1 MNIKRLAICWYL
13 IACIVG
19 AASLAFGINNVA
31 SLEKLPPLS
40 GTSAKIEMFSG
51 QTVNRALKSDR
62 MAVQHRAPLDLE
74 KSHEKMPTPN
84 VPTAQIAI
92 AGGSEVSRLCARS
105 V

>member
-1 MNIKRLAICWYL
+1 MNIKRLAICCYS

-31 SLEKLPPLS
+31 SLEKLGPLS
-40 GTSAKIEMFSG
+40 NTSVKIKMFSG

-62 MAVQHRAPLDLE
+62 LPVLHRAPLHLE
-74 KSHEKMPTPN
+74 KGHEKMPTPN

-92 AGGSEVSRLCARS
+92 AGGSDVSPLCA